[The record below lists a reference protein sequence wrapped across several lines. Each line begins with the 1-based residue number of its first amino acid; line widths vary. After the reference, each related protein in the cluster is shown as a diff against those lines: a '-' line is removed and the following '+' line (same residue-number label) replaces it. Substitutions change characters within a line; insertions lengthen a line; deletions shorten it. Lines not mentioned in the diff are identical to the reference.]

1 MGQRR
6 NGSGLWEDFL
16 GELIA
21 RAVETITAI
30 TLASWLSMPV
40 PVAVREYRG
49 TDNRP
54 ELRLL
59 GRKRGALSEGHG

>member
-16 GELIA
+16 GELIT
-21 RAVETITAI
+21 RAVETIAAI
-30 TLASWLSMPV
+30 TLASWLSMLAPMT
-40 PVAVREYRG
+40 VREYRG

-54 ELRLL
+54 QLRLL
-59 GRKRGALSEGHG
+59 GRKRGALSKGHG